1 VIGWCGFHTWYTD
14 HHRAEIGYGIY
25 KDEFKKQGFM
35 TEALEAVLE
44 YGFENFYL
52 ALFSSLQVFQSSPIN
67 IGIWRISR
75 SLG

>member
-1 VIGWCGFHTWYTD
+1 
-14 HHRAEIGYGIY
+14 
-25 KDEFKKQGFM
+25 M